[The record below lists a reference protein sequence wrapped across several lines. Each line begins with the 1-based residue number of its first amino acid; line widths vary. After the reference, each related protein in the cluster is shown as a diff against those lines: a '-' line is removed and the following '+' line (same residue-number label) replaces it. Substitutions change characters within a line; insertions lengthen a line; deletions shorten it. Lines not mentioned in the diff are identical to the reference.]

1 MSENWY
7 EDAEVEDKVEWAEE
21 WEPANDGVDINW
33 LAEDSERDVRA
44 ALARN
49 KNIPISIL
57 EKLAKD
63 EDSKVRRE
71 ISRNP
76 NTPKEILDKI
86 KE

>member
-7 EDAEVEDKVEWAEE
+7 EEADVEDKVEWAEE

-33 LAEDSERDVRA
+33 LAEDLERDVRA

-63 EDSKVRRE
+63 EDRNVRSE
-71 ISRNP
+71 VSHNP